1 MFVGARS
8 LTWVRV
14 LSAIKRWVE
23 GRKREAFLEITHGTS
38 SLVGIKHHDA
48 REAGRCIALAA
59 SSGGRDTKA
68 HQEWDHSS
76 GEGELG
82 HGADGDSGEPLT
94 D

>member
-1 MFVGARS
+1 M
-8 LTWVRV
+8 
-14 LSAIKRWVE
+14 
-23 GRKREAFLEITHGTS
+23 
-38 SLVGIKHHDA
+38 GIKHHDA